1 MVSVAFKAA
10 IIRNLAARLM
20 LQELTIQ
27 ETVSLT
33 NHFDC
38 MQTFDATI
46 AYALLTFAGIWLSLG
61 GDRFFVLRLPFVS
74 AFVGLT
80 ALHREALRH
89 A

>member
-1 MVSVAFKAA
+1 MVSIAFKAA
-10 IIRNLAARLM
+10 IIRNLTKGLIS
-20 LQELTIQ
+20 QELTPQ
-27 ETVSLT
+27 ETMSLI

-38 MQTFDATI
+38 MQTLDATI
-46 AYALLTFAGIWLSLG
+46 AYGLLTFAGIWLSLG

-80 ALHREALRH
+80 ALHREAIRH